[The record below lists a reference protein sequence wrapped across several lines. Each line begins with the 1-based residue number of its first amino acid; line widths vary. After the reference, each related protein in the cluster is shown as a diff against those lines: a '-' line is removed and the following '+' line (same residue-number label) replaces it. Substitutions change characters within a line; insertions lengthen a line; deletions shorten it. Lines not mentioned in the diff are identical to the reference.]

1 MRVLKQTA
9 TYVHRFSLVLQLS
22 STHLYRVGLQYQTQP
37 KGVLFLK
44 SVLFFSSSPIKPIVS
59 EETQLH
65 AVGYSCRGIRTM
77 HSKYHAQ
84 VLCIRTGLL
93 HDTAR
98 RRMFASAIVSPSV
111 RLHLYLPNVGSDR
124 NYAWRD
130 LKCWE

>member
-1 MRVLKQTA
+1 MSIGFLWYCSSALFTCIGLDCNTKRSPRV
-9 TYVHRFSLVLQLS
+9 
-22 STHLYRVGLQYQTQP
+22 
-37 KGVLFLK
+37 VLFLK
-44 SVLFFSSSPIKPIVS
+44 SVLFFSSPPIKPIVS

-77 HSKYHAQ
+77 HSKDHAQ